1 MRRSFFLS
9 DPFCEYPQVEDKR
22 LHITATLMVV
32 KGRDDISD

>member
-1 MRRSFFLS
+1 
-9 DPFCEYPQVEDKR
+9 VEDKR